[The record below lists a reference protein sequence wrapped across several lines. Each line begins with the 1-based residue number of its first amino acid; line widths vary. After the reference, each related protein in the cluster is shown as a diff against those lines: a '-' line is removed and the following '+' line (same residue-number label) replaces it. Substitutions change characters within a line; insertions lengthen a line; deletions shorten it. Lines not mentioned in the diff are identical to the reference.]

1 MIKSNFNV
9 CGDEGPKGDNGLTPQ
24 IGKNGNWYL
33 GDVDTGV
40 KAEGK
45 RGPRGFRGENGKDG
59 AVGPQG
65 PVGQTGA
72 IGPVGP
78 QGPQG
83 TNGKDGL
90 GVHICD
96 TNFDP
101 HTTQQIDSFSQFG
114 HTESFDISHILYYD
128 DIKKG
133 NQVALL
139 IPNSDTNNKS
149 MYFGLVTSV
158 TENSIVCDSIGC
170 IHGAVRNTTS
180 VFVVPS
186 NGTFRD
192 LKVKLAK
199 RKNTVMANLEV
210 NLASEP
216 NIGERWFIMPEGF
229 RPINGTS
236 IYTILGGAI
245 VRCAIMP
252 NGDIQMIEK
261 ISGTIKLN
269 MDYTVTFNY
278 VID

>member
-1 MIKSNFNV
+1 MFKSNFKV
-9 CGDEGPKGDNGLTPQ
+9 CGDEGPKGDNGLTPH

-33 GDVDTGV
+33 GEVDTGI
-40 KAEGK
+40 KAQGP
-45 RGPRGFRGENGKDG
+45 RGQRGFRGEQGIQGLTGPTGATGPAGQNG

-65 PVGQTGA
+65 PA
-72 IGPVGP
+72 
-78 QGPQG
+78 
-83 TNGKDGL
+83 GKDGKDGI

-96 TNFDP
+96 TSFEP
-101 HTTQQIDSFSQFG
+101 HTTQQIDDFSQFG

-128 DIKKG
+128 NIEKG

-149 MYFGLVTSV
+149 MYFGLVTQV
-158 TENSIVCDSIGC
+158 TETSIVCDSIGC
-170 IHGAVRNTTS
+170 IHGAVRNQTD

-186 NGTFRD
+186 NGTFRE
-192 LKVKLAK
+192 LKVKLSK

-216 NIGERWFIMPEGF
+216 SIGYKWFSMPEGY
-229 RPINGTS
+229 RPVQGTS
-236 IYTILGGAI
+236 FYTILGGAI

-252 NGDIQMIEK
+252 NGDLQMIEK
-261 ISGTIKLN
+261 ISGDAKIG